1 MNDASEQWP
10 RHFTVAYSE
19 AERRAYRKVV
29 AARYVRGNTFW
40 GLVLASPIIIG
51 IVVLGAFK
59 LGLIDA
65 SIVRPVLFAT
75 YAAFFAGSLGYHW
88 LMRWICRKFYR
99 GEGRR
104 GVWNYS
110 FDDTGVCYSNES
122 GTIDV
127 QLKWRAMESMEHIGS
142 MILFWI
148 GQRALFIPARV
159 FPDYA
164 ARAAFVAAAAAC
176 IKAAAETAKA

>member
-1 MNDASEQWP
+1 LNDPSEQWP
-10 RHFTVAYSE
+10 CHFTVAYSE

-29 AARYVRGNTFW
+29 AARYVRGDTFW
-40 GLVLASPIIIG
+40 ALVLASPITIG

-59 LGLIDA
+59 LGLIEA

-88 LMRWICRKFYR
+88 LMRWIY
-99 GEGRR
+99 R

-127 QLKWRAMESMEHIGS
+127 QLKWRAMESVEHIGS

-148 GQRALFIPARV
+148 GRRALFIPARV

-164 ARAAFVAAAAAC
+164 ARAAFVAAAASC
-176 IKAAAETAKA
+176 IKAAETAKA